1 MLPQSSLIVVMDDH
15 GPIPAN
21 LSVNPHPA
29 IAPSM
34 RRKLPSNPRNPLAD
48 RAVRL
53 AR

>member
-1 MLPQSSLIVVMDDH
+1 MLPQTGLIVAMGDH

-34 RRKLPSNPRNPLAD
+34 RRKLPSNPRDPLAD

-53 AR
+53 GR

>member
-1 MLPQSSLIVVMDDH
+1 MLPQTGLIVAMGDH

-29 IAPSM
+29 IAPLM
-34 RRKLPSNPRNPLAD
+34 RRKPLSNPRNPPAD
-48 RAVRL
+48 RAERL

>member
-1 MLPQSSLIVVMDDH
+1 MRPQTGLIVAMDDH
-15 GPIPAN
+15 GPIPVN
-21 LSVNPHPA
+21 LRVNPHPA

-34 RRKLPSNPRNPLAD
+34 RRKLPSNPRNQPAD